1 MEAIPLPPPYS
12 GQRDDLP
19 LVMIGSPYAEKV
31 INFNLDDGAAKLR
44 HGDSVH
50 STGATNAVYG
60 LATYGFGASQ
70 ELFGVTSTAGEISV
84 VDCST
89 AGAISTAYAP
99 GGPSADDEIHSLFF
113 NNVLTLFG
121 ESAWTPGSLGCPSYN
136 GSAWG
141 SSGYTYPTITVPFG
155 GTSFKNRAYIIERNG
170 TKYAYSGINAI
181 SGLTVEVD
189 LAQVMSAKG
198 YLYGIRSVSLSEGLE
213 QENVLCFIFNTGEV
227 LAYSGAYPN
236 SSDWKLIGRF
246 IISPPIYY
254 NAFVDAR
261 GDSFIITKTGL
272 VSLRT
277 LFTQGVEVATQQ
289 ALSGPIRN
297 RWKQIVN
304 GTFSNSEMTIRG
316 LYDQIKDRVVISF
329 PVLITDA
336 GVPDTDKSLR
346 LVYSFKTN
354 SWWEH
359 HIDQDNGNTI
369 GAGAVFYKEDAY
381 YGVYG
386 GVMKMEGASGFI
398 DASASSG
405 TNNGYPFE
413 LTSAPIASGRTYV
426 SRAEGLDLIMESDM
440 HDITNYQF
448 ISDLGVTES
457 VAQKLPSNTAS
468 TLSKPNVNMGIE
480 GSYIQFKVS
489 GNTTSGKT
497 VGLNIY
503 GVNVWTQ
510 SGRSPR

>member
-50 STGATNAVYG
+50 STGGTSFVFA
-60 LATYGFGASQ
+60 LATYGFGSSQ
-70 ELFGVTSTAGEISV
+70 KLFGVNSDGGTLKVI
-84 VDCST
+84 DCST
-89 AGAISTAYAP
+89 AGAVSVAYNP
-99 GGPSADDEIHSLFF
+99 GGPSDDTEIHTLFF
-113 NNVLTLFG
+113 NNVLTFFG
-121 ESAWTPGSLGCPSYN
+121 EIDWTPGSLGCPSYN
-136 GSAWG
+136 GSVWG

-170 TKYAYSGINAI
+170 TKYAYSAINAI

-213 QENVLCFIFNTGEV
+213 QENVLCFVFNTGEV
-227 LAYSGAYPN
+227 LAYSGSYPD

-254 NAFVDAR
+254 NAFIDAR
-261 GDSFIITKTGL
+261 GDSFVITKTGL
-272 VSLRT
+272 ISLRT
-277 LFTQGVEVATQQ
+277 LFTQGVEIATQQ
-289 ALSGPIRN
+289 ALSGSIRN

-304 GTFSNSEMTIRG
+304 GSFAGSEMIIRG
-316 LYDQIKDRVVISF
+316 MYDQINDRVVISF
-329 PVLITDA
+329 PALITETGA
-336 GVPDTDKSLR
+336 LDTDKSLR
-346 LVYSFKTN
+346 LVFSFKTE
-354 SWWEH
+354 SWAEH
-359 HIDQDNGNTI
+359 HVDQDNGNLASS
-369 GAGAVFYKEDAY
+369 GVVFYKNAPY
-381 YGVYG
+381 YGVWE
-386 GVMKMEGASGFI
+386 GVMKMEGASDFI
-398 DASASSG
+398 DASASGGS
-405 TNNGYPFE
+405 NNGYPYE

-426 SRAEGLDLIMESDM
+426 SRADGLDLIMESDM

-457 VAQKLPSNTAS
+457 VAQKLPSNTAL